1 MDNEKVDYGYMFKC
15 QLCGE
20 LKANP
25 RFYAERTEAL
35 RRLLQI
41 VNERSSH
48 NGFAVTDTDTHSCAN
63 GDIGI
68 SDLQGVRVI
77 TT

>member
-1 MDNEKVDYGYMFKC
+1 MSDKKADYGYVFKC
-15 QLCGE
+15 RLCGE
-20 LKANP
+20 LKVNP
-25 RFYAERTEAL
+25 RFYTERTEAL
-35 RRLLQI
+35 MRLLQI
-41 VNERSSH
+41 VNEGSSH
-48 NGFAVTDTDTHSCAN
+48 NGFAVTDTDLHSCAN

>member
-1 MDNEKVDYGYMFKC
+1 MAAEKVDYGYVFKC
-15 QLCGE
+15 RLCGK
-20 LKANP
+20 LKASP
-25 RFYAERTEAL
+25 RFYAERNEAL
-35 RRLLQI
+35 TRLLDIMQHG
-41 VNERSSH
+41 SCT
-48 NGFAVTDTDTHSCAN
+48 NGFTVTDTDIHSCTN

>member
-1 MDNEKVDYGYMFKC
+1 MADEKVDYGYVFKC
-15 QLCGE
+15 RLCGE
-20 LKANP
+20 LKASP
-25 RFYAERTEAL
+25 IFYAERNEAL
-35 RRLLQI
+35 TKLLDI
-41 VNERSSH
+41 MLHGSSH
-48 NGFAVTDTDTHSCAN
+48 NGFAVTDTDIHSCAN

>member
-1 MDNEKVDYGYMFKC
+1 MAAEKVDYGYVFKC
-15 QLCGE
+15 RLCGE
-20 LKANP
+20 LKASP
-25 RFYAERTEAL
+25 CFYAERTEAL
-35 RRLLQI
+35 MRLLRI
-41 VNERSSH
+41 VNEGSCT
-48 NGFAVTDTDTHSCAN
+48 NGFTVTDTDIHSCAN

>member
-1 MDNEKVDYGYMFKC
+1 MADEKVDYGYVFKC
-15 QLCGE
+15 RLCGE
-20 LKANP
+20 LHTNP
-25 RFYAERTEAL
+25 RFYALRNEAL
-35 RRLLQI
+35 TRLLDI
-41 VNERSSH
+41 MLHGSSN
-48 NGFAVTDTDTHSCAN
+48 NGFVVTDTDVHSCAN